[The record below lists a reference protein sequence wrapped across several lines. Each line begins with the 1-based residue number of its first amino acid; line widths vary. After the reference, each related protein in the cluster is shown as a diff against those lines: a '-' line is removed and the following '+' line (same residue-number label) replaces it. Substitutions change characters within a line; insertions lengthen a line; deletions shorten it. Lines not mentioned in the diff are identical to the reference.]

1 MSRVDILADLIFCGQ
16 GHCGSC
22 WAFGA
27 VESLSDRFC
36 VHFSMVS
43 YTSHGQQTYVT
54 AYFCMDIHTH
64 CLSYCRISR
73 YLLTMS

>member
-1 MSRVDILADLIFCGQ
+1 MMIQ

-36 VHFSMVS
+36 VHLDVVS
-43 YTSHGQQTYVT
+43 R
-54 AYFCMDIHTH
+54 
-64 CLSYCRISR
+64 LR
-73 YLLTMS
+73 LLTEPIRKLFLTGSPFGLTCLILSNGISTCETV

>member
-1 MSRVDILADLIFCGQ
+1 MSRMYIFADLILCGQ

-36 VHFSMVS
+36 VHFSVVS
-43 YTSHGQQTYVT
+43 YTSHVQQTYVT
-54 AYFCMDIHTH
+54 ADFCMDTH
-64 CLSYCRISR
+64 PHIVCHNAESLFIC
-73 YLLTMS
+73 